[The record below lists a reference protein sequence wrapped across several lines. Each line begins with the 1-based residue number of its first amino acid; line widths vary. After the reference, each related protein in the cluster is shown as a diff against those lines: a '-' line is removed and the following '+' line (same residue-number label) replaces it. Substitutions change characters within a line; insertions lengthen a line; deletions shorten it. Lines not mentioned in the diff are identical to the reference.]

1 MWLGPFIRLDYITY
15 RLYTSFMGA
24 KRVVYYV
31 DARGRSPILEDFQRL
46 TQDEQQK
53 IFAYV
58 SLLRERG
65 EELRRPM
72 ADYVGDKLYELR
84 PKAHRALYF
93 FILKDYAVIVH
104 LFRKKTDRLPDVEKR
119 VALSRMADFLRRYQR
134 SEVTLGGE
142 LL

>member
-1 MWLGPFIRLDYITY
+1 
-15 RLYTSFMGA
+15 MGA

-31 DARGRSPILEDFQRL
+31 DARGRSPVLEDLRKL
-46 TQDEQQK
+46 TDAEQQK

-58 SLLRERG
+58 SLLQEKG

-84 PKAHRALYF
+84 PKSHRVLYF
-93 FILKDYAVIVH
+93 FMLKDYAVIVH
-104 LFRKKTDRLPDVEKR
+104 LFRKKTERLPNAEKR
-119 VALSRMADFLRRYQR
+119 IALSRMEDFLRRYQQG
-134 SEVTLGGE
+134 EVTLGGE

>member
-1 MWLGPFIRLDYITY
+1 
-15 RLYTSFMGA
+15 MGA

-31 DARGRSPILEDFQRL
+31 DARGRNPVLEDLQKL
-46 TQDEQQK
+46 TDEEQKK
-53 IFAYV
+53 IFAYI
-58 SLLRERG
+58 SFLQERG

-93 FILKDYAVIVH
+93 FMLKDYAVIVH
-104 LFRKKTDRLPDVEKR
+104 LFRKKTDRLPDTEKR
-119 VALSRMADFLRRYQR
+119 VALNRMQDFLQRYRQG
-134 SEVTLGGE
+134 EITLGGE

>member
-1 MWLGPFIRLDYITY
+1 
-15 RLYTSFMGA
+15 MGA

-31 DARGRSPILEDFQRL
+31 DARGRSPILEDLQRL

-119 VALSRMADFLRRYQR
+119 VALSRMADFLRRYQQ